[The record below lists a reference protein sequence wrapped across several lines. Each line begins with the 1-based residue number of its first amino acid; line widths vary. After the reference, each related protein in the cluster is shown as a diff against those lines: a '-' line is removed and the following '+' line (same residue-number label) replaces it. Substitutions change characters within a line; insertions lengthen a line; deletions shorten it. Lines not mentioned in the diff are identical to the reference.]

1 MSNVQTYCGVC
12 IRVGFKGVS
21 SAWSLYFGGLFRWSL
36 CSCGCVLYAC
46 METQFRRPTISK
58 KIRAVRPKLGKEAT
72 LLSLSCPIFFSE
84 TFKNFK
90 WNKETFA
97 QLMMLIEIAED

>member
-12 IRVGFKGVS
+12 IRVGFKGVFFCLKS
-21 SAWSLYFGGLFRWSL
+21 IFWRVFRWSL

-46 METQFRRPTISK
+46 METQFRRPAISK
-58 KIRAVRPKLGKEAT
+58 KIRAVRPKLGAEAT
-72 LLSLSCPIFFSE
+72 LLSLLSYFFSE

-90 WNKETFA
+90 
-97 QLMMLIEIAED
+97 